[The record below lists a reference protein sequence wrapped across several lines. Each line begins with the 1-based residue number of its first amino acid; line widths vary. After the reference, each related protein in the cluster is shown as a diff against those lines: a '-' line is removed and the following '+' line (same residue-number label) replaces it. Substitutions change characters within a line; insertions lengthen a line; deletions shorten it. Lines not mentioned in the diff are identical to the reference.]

1 MKARAYHR
9 KAIGVLAKHGTN
21 HRTIAAFLGDCAS
34 TITRWCSPAIPSS
47 SNLYDRPR
55 CGHPLSYSEDIQ
67 TRIIGFYCQ
76 THPLPECGRWTFRWA
91 ARRLKAEPERIGATP
106 SKSSIH
112 RILKKNAL
120 KPHRSRYFLHITDP
134 DFFPKMEHL
143 VALYLDPP
151 RHLFFFDECPGIQ
164 ILKRLTPHL
173 QTQEMKIRL
182 EEFEYIRNG
191 TMDVFAFL
199 SNSDGSVMAKCR
211 ADHTTQTFLS
221 IFEAHASGFASEE
234 KLDYVM
240 DNLST
245 HRGYPFCK
253 LVAQLSEVECPS
265 QEKLSTQIKRAQWL
279 QSEEKRVVIHF
290 TPFHGSWLNR
300 VEVWFS
306 ILSSKVLGESF
317 GSFEELKQAFESFL
331 KDWNELLAHPFK
343 WSYGGEGLH
352 EKAVKRFIAM
362 LGESAHK
369 MEISALT
376 KQLKLMANLIKHY
389 YSKVSSETWIELM
402 NSMSFQGKTLKLLID
417 QEKGPRRKK
426 NAQQALQAMI
436 RLSEK
441 HREGSLDPVT

>member
-1 MKARAYHR
+1 
-9 KAIGVLAKHGTN
+9 
-21 HRTIAAFLGDCAS
+21 
-34 TITRWCSPAIPSS
+34 
-47 SNLYDRPR
+47 
-55 CGHPLSYSEDIQ
+55 
-67 TRIIGFYCQ
+67 
-76 THPLPECGRWTFRWA
+76 
-91 ARRLKAEPERIGATP
+91 
-106 SKSSIH
+106 
-112 RILKKNAL
+112 
-120 KPHRSRYFLHITDP
+120 
-134 DFFPKMEHL
+134 
-143 VALYLDPP
+143 
-151 RHLFFFDECPGIQ
+151 
-164 ILKRLTPHL
+164 
-173 QTQEMKIRL
+173 
-182 EEFEYIRNG
+182 
-191 TMDVFAFL
+191 
-199 SNSDGSVMAKCR
+199 MAKCR

-245 HRGYPFCK
+245 HRGYPFCE

-265 QEKLSTQIKRAQWL
+265 QEKLNTQIKRVQWL

-331 KDWNELLAHPFK
+331 KDWNDLLAHPFK

-362 LGESAHK
+362 LGESAHQ

-376 KQLKLMANLIKHY
+376 KQLKLMANLVKHY